1 MLIENKKRKHHF
13 HLLSPIHLPTHR
25 GDRLRRDEREITS
38 TIRILAASFILLFV
52 LLCGSGCSS
61 LVSRFASRAVSQLSE
76 PIQPVPHKVETPL
89 RADIGLSILW
99 VGHATVLIQIHDK
112 IILTD
117 PVFTKTVGLLAKRS
131 VEPGIDAAAVTR
143 LNVILISH
151 LHFDHFSY
159 GSLDMLPKQ
168 ATLIVPP
175 GAAEYTP
182 DFGFV
187 NTREATTGEAM
198 EEDGLRITPVPVQHF
213 GGRYGFDV
221 LWGPARPWT
230 GYVIQYKGTTVF
242 FSGDTGYNPEF
253 FKEIGR
259 RFHIDVALLPI
270 APVEPREF
278 MKHVHTDPAEALQ
291 AFEDLGAT
299 IMIPIH
305 HDTFFQ
311 GLEPEIGYAKKLMQ
325 ALIEERGLQDRVKL
339 LVAGEQL
346 VLKQ

>member
-1 MLIENKKRKHHF
+1 MIHF
-13 HLLSPIHLPTHR
+13 HA
-25 GDRLRRDEREITS
+25 RRTLFI
-38 TIRILAASFILLFV
+38 IAAVLFSFF
-52 LLCGSGCSS
+52 SGCSPF
-61 LVSRFASRAVSQLSE
+61 VSRFAARALDQLSD
-76 PIQPVPHKVETPL
+76 PVQPVPNRVEAPL
-89 RADIGLSILW
+89 RSDVGLSILW

-112 IILTD
+112 VIITD

-131 VEPGIDAAAVTR
+131 VEPGLDPAAITR
-143 LNVILISH
+143 LNAILISH

-159 GSLDMLPKQ
+159 GSLGMLPKQ

-175 GAAEYTP
+175 GAGEYTP
-182 DFGFV
+182 DFGFAA
-187 NTREATTGEAM
+187 TREAKTWETI
-198 EEDGLRITPVPVQHF
+198 EEDSLRITAVPVQHF

-230 GYVIQYKGTTVF
+230 GYIIQYKGTTVF

-278 MKHVHTDPAEALQ
+278 MKRVHTDPAEALQ
-291 AFEDLGAT
+291 AFEDLGAS

-305 HDTFFQ
+305 YDTFFQ
-311 GLEPEIGYAKKLMQ
+311 GLEPEIGYAKKLMK
-325 ALIEERGLQDRVKL
+325 ALIEERGLQDRVNL
-339 LVAGEQL
+339 LDIGEQII
-346 VLKQ
+346 VKNE

>member
-1 MLIENKKRKHHF
+1 ML
-13 HLLSPIHLPTHR
+13 
-25 GDRLRRDEREITS
+25 
-38 TIRILAASFILLFV
+38 LAV
-52 LLCGSGCSS
+52 LLYGSGCSP
-61 LVSRFASRAVSQLSE
+61 LVSRFTARAVDQLTE
-76 PIQPVPHKVETPL
+76 PIRPVIHKV
-89 RADIGLSILW
+89 ADPIRSDVGLSILW

-112 IILTD
+112 VIITD

-131 VEPGIDAAAVTR
+131 VEPGIDPAAITR
-143 LNVILISH
+143 LNAVLISH

-168 ATLIVPP
+168 ATLILPP
-175 GAAEYTP
+175 GGAEYSP
-182 DFGFV
+182 EFGFA
-187 NTREATTGEAM
+187 NTREGKTWETI
-198 EEDGLRITPVPVQHF
+198 EEDSLRITPVPVQHF

-230 GYVIQYKGTTVF
+230 GYVIEYKGTTVF

-253 FKEIGR
+253 FKEIGQ

-278 MKHVHTDPAEALQ
+278 MKRVHTDPAEALQ
-291 AFEDLGAT
+291 AFEDLGAK

-311 GLEPEIGYAKKLMQ
+311 GLEPEVGYAKKLMQ
-325 ALIEERGLQDRVKL
+325 ALIEERRMQDRVKL
-339 LVAGEQL
+339 LTIGEQV
-346 VLKQ
+346 VLKNE